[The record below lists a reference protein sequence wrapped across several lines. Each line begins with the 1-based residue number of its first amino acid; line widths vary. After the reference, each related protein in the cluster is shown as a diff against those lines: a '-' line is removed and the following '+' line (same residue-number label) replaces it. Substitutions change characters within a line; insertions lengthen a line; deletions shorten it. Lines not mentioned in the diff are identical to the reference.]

1 MINFMESSDIES
13 IQASLF
19 IANFTFSTWKI
30 LKTVLDHC
38 SSQFDGDPTVL
49 PIPDGAP
56 IEIPRIILVKT
67 DKSMKLE
74 VAPTRLNLFRY
85 KIKDSDRISPE
96 NFLNNEAELL
106 NKLIADIGADCV
118 RVAVVLHRFSPK
130 KEPAED
136 IAIHFCKKGF
146 VEEPFD
152 RPGAFE
158 LHALKNYTFLD
169 SFEVNSWVRIKS
181 GKGQPEKGV
190 FHPVII
196 AHQDM
201 NTLAELMDTKTYN
214 NDDISKF
221 FSNIFEEFDNI
232 LKLYFPETLE
242 V

>member
-19 IANFTFSTWKI
+19 IANFTFSTSKI

-130 KEPAED
+130 KEPAKD

-152 RPGAFE
+152 RPSAFE

-169 SFEVNSWVRIKS
+169 SYEVNSWVRIKS
-181 GKGQPEKGV
+181 GKIKNEKGV
-190 FHPVII
+190 SFPMVS
-196 AHQDM
+196 AQQDI
-201 NTLAELMDTKTYN
+201 NTLAEPINEKVYSSE
-214 NDDISKF
+214 DISTF
-221 FSNIFEEFDNI
+221 FKNILKEFNKT
-232 LKLYFPETLE
+232 LKLYFPMKNEA
-242 V
+242 